1 MLQLEKALAA
11 SENKKSTL
19 NERNSQLL
27 AEVAQYLLQIT
38 KCEQE
43 NSALQLA
50 RTSLEGCEGKAQ
62 QEVTALRIEISQL
75 QSQLQEAQR
84 ELHIANTQ
92 VSVCTAAAAF
102 AIHCTTQLILHS
114 GRTANVDCC
123 HNDSYC
129 SMLHHTAKWM
139 VCGAQVMHE

>member
-1 MLQLEKALAA
+1 MRAESVRASPDAAISVPHPDCATVLQLEKALAA
-11 SENKKSTL
+11 SENKKSSL

-92 VSVCTAAAAF
+92 VSVCHCRCG
-102 AIHCTTQLILHS
+102 ICHSLHCT
-114 GRTANVDCC
+114 ANTSFR
-123 HNDSYC
+123 SYC
-129 SMLHHTAKWM
+129 ECRLLS
-139 VCGAQVMHE
+139 Q